1 MALGL
6 NVDDCINLLLLSCAL
21 IRRICESVAYKNRV
35 WVRKYMRTYSFIG
48 LVDVVLSMRCK
59 PAAIIIMDSLNLE
72 QLSD

>member
-35 WVRKYMRTYSFIG
+35 WVRKCMRTYSFIG
-48 LVDVVLSMRCK
+48 LVDFVLSMRCK